1 MKEKTIVAI
10 STPLGRG
17 AISIVRLSGK
27 ESLTFAEKVFRSTK
41 LDYKNI
47 TPRFLYLGDFDLGD
61 GLIEKCMMV
70 YFKAPFSYTGEDII
84 EFQVHGGTVLT
95 QKILERLIGVGA
107 TLAEGGE
114 FSKRAFEN
122 GKISLDE
129 AESIIG
135 EINAE
140 SESELSASLS
150 VAGGKLK
157 EEILS
162 LQNSL
167 SEQLAEIEAT
177 LDYPE
182 EDFEETVKEKIFQ
195 GIERVSNSLDAILNQ
210 SKNARFLNNGINI
223 ALIGSPNAGKSS
235 LLNAVLGRERAI
247 VTDIAGTTR
256 DTIKETIAYKGIN
269 LNFFDTAGIRETEDQ
284 IEKIG
289 VDKSKEYLRSSDI
302 VLHIVDGSKP
312 LSQGDKEINSM
323 LAGTNYIVVI
333 NKIDK
338 PRIVERFENEIEVS
352 ALDKTNIKE
361 LLEKIYNK
369 VITDEIDFNKLVVT
383 NERQLSLITVGLGKA
398 KIILDRQHESMDVV
412 SMLIKDL
419 WQTLGKIT
427 GQCENEEIIDLIF
440 SKFCLGK

>member
-17 AISIVRLSGK
+17 AISIVRMSGK
-27 ESLTFAEKVFRSTK
+27 ESLNLAEKVFCSQK
-41 LDYKNI
+41 LDYRNI
-47 TPRFLYLGDFDLGD
+47 TPRYLYLGDFNLGG

-70 YFKAPFSYTGEDII
+70 YFKSPFSYTGEDIV

-95 QKILERLIGVGA
+95 QKILEKLLEVGA
-107 TLAEGGE
+107 TLAEPGE

-157 EEILS
+157 EEVLS

-167 SEQLAEIEAT
+167 TEELAEIEAT

-182 EDFEETVKEKIFQ
+182 EDFEEAVKEKIFNE
-195 GIERVSNSLDAILNQ
+195 IEKVYSSLVNISNQ
-210 SKNARFLNNGINI
+210 SKNVRFLNHGINI

-235 LLNAVLGRERAI
+235 LLNAVLGRDRAI

-269 LNFFDTAGIRETEDQ
+269 LNFFDTAGIRDTEDK

-312 LSQGDKEINSM
+312 LSQDDKTINTM
-323 LAGTNYIVVI
+323 LASINYIVVI

-338 PRIVERFENEIEVS
+338 PRIVEKFDNEIEVS
-352 ALDKTNIKE
+352 ALDKININE

-369 VITDEIDFNKLVVT
+369 VITEEIDFNKLVVT
-383 NERQLSLITVGLGKA
+383 NERQLSLINESLSKA
-398 KIILDRQHESMDVV
+398 KTILERQEESMDVV
-412 SMLIKDL
+412 AMLIKDL

>member
-10 STPLGRG
+10 STPLGKG
-17 AISIVRLSGK
+17 AISIVRMSGG
-27 ESLTFAEKVFRSTK
+27 ESLNIAKKLFYSSK
-41 LDYKNI
+41 LDYLNI
-47 TPRFLYLGDFDLGD
+47 TPRFLYLGDFNLG
-61 GLIEKCMMV
+61 GGMVEKCMLV
-70 YFKAPFSYTGEDII
+70 YFKAPFSYTSEDIV
-84 EFQVHGGTVLT
+84 EFQVHGGNVLT
-95 QKILERLIGVGA
+95 QKILEKLIESGA
-107 TLAEGGE
+107 TLAEAGE

-140 SESELSASLS
+140 SESELSATLS

-157 EEILS
+157 EKVLS
-162 LQNSL
+162 LQSEL
-167 SEQLAEIEAT
+167 TEQLAEIEAT

-182 EDFEETVKEKIFQ
+182 EDFEEAVKSKIFQ
-195 GIERVSNSLDAILNQ
+195 TIESVKTSLLEITMQ
-210 SKNARFLNNGINI
+210 SKNARYLRNGINI

-235 LLNAVLGRERAI
+235 LLNAMVGSERAI

-256 DTIKETIAYKGIN
+256 DTIKETISYKGIN
-269 LNFFDTAGIRETEDQ
+269 FNFFDTAGIRDTEDR

-289 VDKSKEYLRSSDI
+289 VDKSKEHLFSSDI
-302 VLHIVDGSKP
+302 VLHIIDGSER
-312 LSQGDKEINSM
+312 LTSDDKEILN
-323 LAGTNYIVVI
+323 LVKGHNHIIVV

-338 PRIVERFENEIEVS
+338 KRVLEKFSDEVEVS
-352 ALDKTNIKE
+352 ALTKTNVGR
-361 LLEKIYNK
+361 LLDKIYCK
-369 VITDEIDFNKLVVT
+369 VITEEIDFNKLVVS
-383 NERQLSLITVGLGKA
+383 NERQLAYLNEGLK
-398 KIILDRQHESMDVV
+398 KTEVILNRANESMDVV
-412 SMLIKDL
+412 AMLIKDL